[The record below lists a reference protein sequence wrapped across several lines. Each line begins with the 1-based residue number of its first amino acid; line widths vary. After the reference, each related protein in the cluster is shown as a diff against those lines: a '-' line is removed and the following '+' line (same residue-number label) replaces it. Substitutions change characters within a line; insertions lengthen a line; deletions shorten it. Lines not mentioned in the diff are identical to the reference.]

1 MVLSEPSMRVVP
13 NQSPMAG
20 GRAKPGGSWLLWQVA
35 AQKPDGGGGPG
46 EIVAAA
52 NFRAIDGL
60 QSIITIIVVIKGCL
74 RFDNGDEGQ
83 GSDHITDFWPPSPLL
98 GHNSKPNLV
107 WTKIF

>member
-20 GRAKPGGSWLLWQVA
+20 GRPKPGGSWLLWQVA

-52 NFRAIDGL
+52 NFRAIDGPSGHAPTIKARN
-60 QSIITIIVVIKGCL
+60 QS
-74 RFDNGDEGQ
+74 
-83 GSDHITDFWPPSPLL
+83 PPSSSEESSRP
-98 GHNSKPNLV
+98 GSSKEV
-107 WTKIF
+107 

>member
-20 GRAKPGGSWLLWQVA
+20 GRPTPGGSWLLWQVA

-60 QSIITIIVVIKGCL
+60 SGHAPTIKACNQSSPSSSSSEPSWTASSKVV
-74 RFDNGDEGQ
+74 
-83 GSDHITDFWPPSPLL
+83 
-98 GHNSKPNLV
+98 
-107 WTKIF
+107 